1 MIELNTS
8 DFLQVNW
15 LHAISILIVGVLS
28 SFTSLAININIA
40 QVLLILTIGLIL
52 IEPLNSIIK
61 LIAYKTIVGKLMK
74 IVKAEKLQDFT
85 VSSNHCYIT
94 NGVIIDVLE
103 NRKMYRLDFH
113 ANGITH
119 SDNIYHLDDRI
130 TESFESM
137 IIDKKRHSWGM
148 SYYVAK

>member
-40 QVLLILTIGLIL
+40 QVLLILTMGLIL
-52 IEPLNSIIK
+52 IEPLNSMIK
-61 LIAYKTIVGKLMK
+61 LIAYKSVVKKLMK
-74 IVKAEKLQDFT
+74 IVKSEKLQDFT

-94 NGVIIDVLE
+94 NGVIIDVFE

-130 TESFESM
+130 TESFQSM
-137 IIDKKRHSWGM
+137 IIDKRRHSWGM

>member
-28 SFTSLAININIA
+28 SFMSLVININIA
-40 QVLLILTIGLIL
+40 QVLLILTMGLIL
-52 IEPLNSIIK
+52 IEPLNSMIR
-61 LIAYKTIVGKLMK
+61 LIAYKPVVKKLMK
-74 IVKAEKLQDFT
+74 IVKSEKLQDFT
-85 VSSNHCYIT
+85 ISNNHCYIT

-119 SDNIYHLDDRI
+119 SNNIYHLDDRI
-130 TESFESM
+130 TESFQSM
-137 IIDKKRHSWGM
+137 IIDKKRHCWGM

>member
-40 QVLLILTIGLIL
+40 QVLLILTMGLIL

>member
-40 QVLLILTIGLIL
+40 QVLLILTMGLIL

-103 NRKMYRLDFH
+103 NRQMYRLHFH
-113 ANGITH
+113 ANGIKH

>member
-1 MIELNTS
+1 M
-8 DFLQVNW
+8 
-15 LHAISILIVGVLS
+15 
-28 SFTSLAININIA
+28 
-40 QVLLILTIGLIL
+40 GLIL

>member
-40 QVLLILTIGLIL
+40 QVLLILTMGLIL
-52 IEPLNSIIK
+52 IEPLNSMIK
-61 LIAYKTIVGKLMK
+61 LIAYKSVVKKLMK
-74 IVKAEKLQDFT
+74 IVKSEKLQDFT

-94 NGVIIDVLE
+94 NGVIIDVFE
-103 NRKMYRLDFH
+103 NIKMYRLDFH

-130 TESFESM
+130 TESFQSM
-137 IIDKKRHSWGM
+137 IIDKRRHSWGM